1 MSQIVIVRLPPF
13 IQLPRSIQARIYR
26 RTYMTQ
32 MKDKE
37 LLIQA
42 IQDAGYTCE
51 QPKFVLFGLRAQ
63 IRIKGQRI
71 GFNKIGK
78 FFEMVSGQEG
88 NPTQVLQEIS
98 QRYIVCLTRQKLA
111 AQGFAVSS
119 EEKQKD
125 GRIHLVLRRVA

>member
-1 MSQIVIVRLPPF
+1 MSQIVRIR
-13 IQLPRSIQARIYR
+13 IQKTL
-26 RTYMTQ
+26 

-63 IRIKGQRI
+63 IRIRGRQI
-71 GFNKIGK
+71 GFNKTGD
-78 FFEMVSGQEG
+78 FYEMVSREAS
-88 NPTQVLQEIS
+88 NPTQFLQEIS
-98 QRYIVCLTRQKLA
+98 QLYIYHLTRQKLE
-111 AQGFAVSS
+111 AQGFAIAS

-125 GRIHLVLRRVA
+125 GRIHLVLRRMA